1 MSCRV
6 TETVTV
12 HSRWRAEFCDQ
23 PKQFPTGRFSL
34 ELAHRFDAFIS
45 LLQTIG
51 TEAWFIQK
59 ESQVT
64 QINGRK
70 AERNANQCTSIR
82 SRRTSSFRAALRG
95 SACSGQEGSGICSSL
110 ICLVIHNC
118 PAAGIWSKRGAGRF
132 LPIEPYDGL
141 HTCSAKHHGLSTRSC
156 EKKVEFPAFVS
167 GVINPDVSSEE
178 NSNTNPKFPSRHDR
192 VQR

>member
-1 MSCRV
+1 MYCLLTSECIPLWTLHSTKSCGGFMSCRV

-34 ELAHRFDAFIS
+34 GLAHRFDAFIS

-118 PAAGIWSKRGAGRF
+118 PAAGIWSKG
-132 LPIEPYDGL
+132 EPVDF
-141 HTCSAKHHGLSTRSC
+141 T
-156 EKKVEFPAFVS
+156 
-167 GVINPDVSSEE
+167 D
-178 NSNTNPKFPSRHDR
+178 
-192 VQR
+192 